1 MKVHF
6 YALMAMSLI
15 STQIQAN
22 ESSID
27 SAENVEEVEVTASIL
42 NPSRIINPLY
52 VIDGSEIEDDAT
64 TSLGEAVDS
73 YLGVSIADYGAAV
86 GQPIIRGMS
95 GPRVKILKNGMV
107 NRDVSGLGVDHLND
121 IDLNDIQQVEIVKGP
136 SSLLYANG
144 TIGGIINVVDNC
156 IIEENL
162 DKQEF
167 IAGLETQSVND
178 GDVQH
183 LNYKN
188 NIAGFNVNFGYKKS
202 EFGNFDVPDGAVMHD
217 EDHEDH
223 EGHDE
228 HEEEELSYIENSDL
242 EIEST
247 KFGISRAG
255 DWGYFG
261 VSVDNLESVYG
272 IPYHGEHADE
282 HGDEHDDHDDDHGDD
297 HDDDHADDDHDDDDH
312 GDEHEGERIFS
323 TTDSESLTVKGLYN
337 LNGNLVNSVT
347 YNYRDTDYTLTEAH
361 AEEEGHDEH
370 EEEEHEEHAP
380 TVFSNDATEY
390 GAIFDLS
397 NDNFIQKISLN
408 FVDEDSSIVGEEAF
422 MNPANNEE
430 FTIGYFMSADLD
442 NFYLDAG
449 FRIDQ
454 IDRTGSVTDEDHG
467 DIDYYSID
475 DDTNSF
481 ALSLGRDLSDSLD
494 VNFGFSSVERLP
506 SVIELFMN
514 GPHMA
519 TGRLETGN
527 PNLNSETSNNFDI
540 TFNFDNGDFYAY
552 ASFYINDVD
561 NYITLMD
568 ELDDHDDHDD
578 DHGDEHGDDDHDDDH
593 GDDHGDDDHDD
604 HAEHANLIH
613 ADYVQEDAE
622 FRGYEFEFGR
632 TFSLGSGDLTLSFGR
647 DDVNAEFSDGHN
659 VPRINPSRN
668 IYSLSYVENDWVFKL
683 SLKDVEKQN
692 DIGEGESVT
701 DSYQMLNTRLTKTFN
716 LSGPGELKVS
726 IFGSNLLDEVARN
739 HSSFVKKQVP
749 LAGRNYGAKFSYKF

>member
-1 MKVHF
+1 MKVYF
-6 YALMAMSLI
+6 YALMAMSLTI
-15 STQIQAN
+15 TQLNAD
-22 ESSID
+22 ESSDLNSSDADEI
-27 SAENVEEVEVTASIL
+27 VVTSSIL
-42 NPSRIINPLY
+42 NPSRILNPLY
-52 VIDGSEIEDDAT
+52 VIDGDEIEDNAT

-107 NRDVSGLGVDHLND
+107 NRDVSGLGADHLND
-121 IDLNDIQQVEIVKGP
+121 IDLNDLQQDAIVKGP

-144 TIGGIINVVDNC
+144 TSGGIINVVDNC
-156 IIEENL
+156 IAPE
-162 DKQEF
+162 DFTTQEF

-178 GDVQH
+178 GDSQYFNFKDN
-183 LNYKN
+183 LN
-188 NIAGFNVNFGYKKS
+188 GFNVNVGYKKS
-202 EFGNFDVPDGAVMHD
+202 EFGNFDIPDDAVMHD
-217 EDHEDH
+217 EDH

-228 HEEEELSYIENSDL
+228 HEGEEELSYLENSDL

-255 DWGYFG
+255 EWGYVG
-261 VSVDNLESVYG
+261 ISVDNHESMYG
-272 IPYHGEHADE
+272 IPYHGEHSDE
-282 HGDEHDDHDDDHGDD
+282 EGHDDHDDDHGDE
-297 HDDDHADDDHDDDDH
+297 HADDDH
-312 GDEHEGERIFS
+312 DEHEGERIFS
-323 TTDSESLTVKGLYN
+323 TTDQESFTIKGLYN
-337 LNGNLVNSVT
+337 LNSNLINSVT
-347 YNYRDTDYTLTEAH
+347 YNYRDTDYSLTEAH

-370 EEEEHEEHAP
+370 EGEEHEEHAP

-430 FTIGYFMSADLD
+430 FTIGYFVSADLD
-442 NFYLDAG
+442 MFYLDAG
-449 FRIDQ
+449 FRLDQ

-467 DIDYYSID
+467 DIDNYSID
-475 DDTNSF
+475 DTTNSF
-481 ALSLGRDLSDSLD
+481 ALSLGRDLSDTLD
-494 VNFGFSSVERLP
+494 VNFGLASVERLP

-514 GPHMA
+514 GPHLA

-527 PNLNSETSNNFDI
+527 PNLQSETSNNIDI
-540 TFNFDNGDFYAY
+540 TFNYESGDFFAY
-552 ASFYINDVD
+552 ASFYVNDVD
-561 NYITLMD
+561 NYITLQD
-568 ELDDHDDHDD
+568 ELDGHDDHDD
-578 DHGDEHGDDDHDDDH
+578 DHGDEHGDDDHDDH
-593 GDDHGDDDHDD
+593 G
-604 HAEHANLIH
+604 EFENLIH

-632 TFSLGSGDLTLSFGR
+632 TFTLGSGDLRLSFGR

-659 VPRINPSRN
+659 VPRINPARN
-668 IYSLSYVENDWVFKL
+668 IYSLSYVENDWVFKID
-683 SLKDVEKQN
+683 LKDVEKQN
-692 DIGEGESVT
+692 DIAEGETMT

-716 LSGPGELKVS
+716 ISGAGELKVS
-726 IFGSNLLDEVARN
+726 IFGSNLLDEAARN